1 VVYANVTNNYDL
13 FAAFIDNI
21 SAELLNRDSV
31 LISEWSAD
39 EVVTRRPST
48 NFVCSTMTNLR
59 VVVRLLPLR
68 HPSSIQLFRVW
79 LLCADSGQC
88 RLMPS
93 CGPNTAASYSG
104 LGLDYWVRSGF
115 SLLVNLTGE
124 RRVRPVIQ

>member
-1 VVYANVTNNYDL
+1 VTAVCANVTNNYDL
-13 FAAFIDNI
+13 FAVFIDNI

-79 LLCADSGQC
+79 LLCADDGQC
-88 RLMPS
+88 RNAVVWPEYRTELQWS
-93 CGPNTAASYSG
+93 SARL
-104 LGLDYWVRSGF
+104 LGQIRLF
-115 SLLVNLTGE
+115 SA
-124 RRVRPVIQ
+124 R